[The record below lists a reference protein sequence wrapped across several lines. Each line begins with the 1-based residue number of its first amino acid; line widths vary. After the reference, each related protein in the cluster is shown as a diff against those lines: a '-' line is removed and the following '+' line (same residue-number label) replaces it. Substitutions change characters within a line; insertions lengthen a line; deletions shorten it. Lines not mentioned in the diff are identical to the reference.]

1 MAKSRTEG
9 TIKKADG
16 EARVRRAPARR
27 RTATKAAPAEMA
39 GAAVSSANGG
49 GPTHEEIAR
58 VAYEIYLERGAKDGS
73 HLEDWQEAERRL
85 RNGR

>member
-1 MAKSRTEG
+1 MAKSKTEG

-16 EARVRRAPARR
+16 EAKARRAPARR
-27 RTATKAAPAEMA
+27 RTATKAAPAETARVAMN
-39 GAAVSSANGG
+39 SANGR